1 MPASFYLGILHME
14 QYELF
19 AETMSDSEAPVAL
32 EEVFAAYYECRRCKR
47 RTVNA
52 LAFELNF
59 EREVVRLWRE
69 INSGTYKIGRS
80 ISFIVKYP
88 VQREIF
94 AADFRDRIV
103 HHLVISKINP
113 LFEKEFIAASYS
125 CRSGKG
131 TLYGVRDVRAMIN
144 DCAAGTGG
152 CYVLRLDI
160 RSFFMSI
167 DKRILCR
174 MAVDFIN
181 AGYHAPDKRIL
192 LRLVKQIIMHNPE
205 NNCVIKGHLSDWNG
219 LPYYKSLFWS
229 DKNRGLPIG
238 NLTSQI
244 FANFYLNRL
253 DKYITEE
260 LGIRHYG
267 RYVDDFILLHRD
279 KNVLLEARRKIELF
293 LRSRLGLELHPH
305 KVYLQYY
312 DKGVRFIGAVIRP
325 HRIYIHR
332 RTKGA
337 LYRKINEQLPFL
349 GQKLQNFF
357 DGLEHFCS
365 CVNSYLGL
373 MRHYNTYNLRT
384 RILSRLRESFL
395 GEVMDID
402 PNSEK
407 LAIDKRFRRVEQKK
421 RRLRRQRDWRRRQHK
436 KENQRRKHGS
446 IHPTADLSGRISAS
460 DRNLS
465 GNQ

>member
-144 DCAAGTGG
+144 DCAVGTGS

-174 MAVDFIN
+174 MAADFIN
-181 AGYHAPDKRIL
+181 A
-192 LRLVKQIIMHNPE
+192 
-205 NNCVIKGHLSDWNG
+205 
-219 LPYYKSLFWS
+219 
-229 DKNRGLPIG
+229 
-238 NLTSQI
+238 
-244 FANFYLNRL
+244 
-253 DKYITEE
+253 
-260 LGIRHYG
+260 
-267 RYVDDFILLHRD
+267 
-279 KNVLLEARRKIELF
+279 
-293 LRSRLGLELHPH
+293 
-305 KVYLQYY
+305 
-312 DKGVRFIGAVIRP
+312 
-325 HRIYIHR
+325 
-332 RTKGA
+332 
-337 LYRKINEQLPFL
+337 
-349 GQKLQNFF
+349 
-357 DGLEHFCS
+357 
-365 CVNSYLGL
+365 
-373 MRHYNTYNLRT
+373 
-384 RILSRLRESFL
+384 
-395 GEVMDID
+395 
-402 PNSEK
+402 
-407 LAIDKRFRRVEQKK
+407 
-421 RRLRRQRDWRRRQHK
+421 
-436 KENQRRKHGS
+436 
-446 IHPTADLSGRISAS
+446 
-460 DRNLS
+460 
-465 GNQ
+465 